1 MNKRIR
7 PSLTPEGREKQMIAL
22 AIDCAEKQLMDGTAS
37 AQVITHYL
45 KLGSS
50 KEALEQELMQQ
61 QKELMIAKTEAIHS
75 AKRVEEMY
83 KEAFNRLTPHFKN
96 VVTEF
101 EEKFGNKILN
111 NGNLTKKDV

>member
-22 AIDCAEKQLMDGTAS
+22 AIDRAEKQLMDGTAS

-83 KEAFNRLTPHFKN
+83 KEALQAMRDYS
-96 VVTEF
+96 
-101 EEKFGNKILN
+101 GN
-111 NGNLTKKDV
+111 GECYDECYDD

>member
-1 MNKRIR
+1 
-7 PSLTPEGREKQMIAL
+7 MIAL

-61 QKELMIAKTEAIHS
+61 QKELMMAKTEAIHS

-83 KEAFNRLTPHFKN
+83 KEALQAMRDYS
-96 VVTEF
+96 
-101 EEKFGNKILN
+101 GN
-111 NGNLTKKDV
+111 GECYDD

>member
-22 AIDCAEKQLMDGTAS
+22 AIDCAEIQLMDGTAS

-83 KEAFNRLTPHFKN
+83 KEALQAMRDYS
-96 VVTEF
+96 
-101 EEKFGNKILN
+101 GN
-111 NGNLTKKDV
+111 GECYDD

>member
-22 AIDCAEKQLMDGTAS
+22 AIDRAEKQLMDGTAS

-83 KEAFNRLTPHFKN
+83 KEALQAMRDYS
-96 VVTEF
+96 
-101 EEKFGNKILN
+101 GN
-111 NGNLTKKDV
+111 GECYDD

>member
-61 QKELMIAKTEAIHS
+61 QKELMMAKTEAIHS

-83 KEAFNRLTPHFKN
+83 KEALQAMRNYS
-96 VVTEF
+96 
-101 EEKFGNKILN
+101 GN
-111 NGNLTKKDV
+111 GECYDD